1 MRPLPHQS
9 LRQTGQDGPMIL
21 NANRVISI
29 LTTLAVVGSSLAY
42 ASEPELPSAGKT
54 QATAHDQAVPDADQQ
69 KLSQV
74 IERVTQRTESAPAR
88 DRAPSTM
95 SAGGGLPSTDVSPNE
110 SRPLGSVPSI
120 SGNTTGAN
128 KAQAPSI
135 SSWFVNTLLA
145 LLVVVAAVFLLRAI
159 LSKLT
164 GRAPLSANQ
173 HVVDV
178 LARVGVS
185 PKSHVMLVKLG
196 RRILVVGDS
205 PSGLSTLADIDDA
218 DEVASLLQAINARKP
233 GSASGGFDQM
243 LGRLGNDYDDVDRRA
258 EEGSDLQ
265 EHRVDRARDNVS
277 ALVSRLRHLGS
288 GGRAS

>member
-1 MRPLPHQS
+1 
-9 LRQTGQDGPMIL
+9 MIP
-21 NANRVISI
+21 NANRVICM
-29 LTTLAVVGSSLAY
+29 LATLVVVGSSLAF
-42 ASEPELPSAGKT
+42 ASEPEVAAAEKT
-54 QATAHDQAVPDADQQ
+54 QAIAHDQAVPEADRQQ
-69 KLSQV
+69 LSQV
-74 IERVTQRTESAPAR
+74 LERAAQRTESSPAR
-88 DRAPSTM
+88 DVAPSTM
-95 SAGGGLPSTDVSPNE
+95 PAGAAALNMDISPNE
-110 SRPLGSVPSI
+110 SRPLGSAPSI
-120 SGNTTGAN
+120 SGNATGAN

-145 LLVVVAAVFLLRAI
+145 LLVVVLAVFLLRAI

-185 PKSHVMLVKLG
+185 PKSHVILVKLG

-243 LGRLGNDYDDVDRRA
+243 LGRLSDDYDDVDRRA
-258 EEGSDLQ
+258 QEGSDMQ

>member
-1 MRPLPHQS
+1 
-9 LRQTGQDGPMIL
+9 MIP
-21 NANRVISI
+21 NAHRVMCM
-29 LTTLAVVGSSLAY
+29 LATFVAVVSSLAY
-42 ASEPELPSAGKT
+42 ASEPGAAAAENT
-54 QATAHDQAVPDADQQ
+54 QAIAHDQAVPEADRQQ
-69 KLSQV
+69 LSQV
-74 IERVTQRTESAPAR
+74 LERAAQRTESSPVRDPAR
-88 DRAPSTM
+88 STIT
-95 SAGGGLPSTDVSPNE
+95 GGRMTDTDVSANE
-110 SRPLGSVPSI
+110 SRPLGGVPSV
-120 SGNTTGAN
+120 SGNTTGAS
-128 KAQAPSI
+128 KARAPSI

-145 LLVVVAAVFLLRAI
+145 LVVVVAAVFLLRAI

-164 GRAPLSANQ
+164 GRTPVSANQ

-233 GSASGGFDQM
+233 GSATGGFDQL
-243 LGRLGNDYDDVDRRA
+243 LGRLNDDYDDVDRRA

-265 EHRVDRARDNVS
+265 EHRVDRTRDNVS

-288 GGRAS
+288 GGRA